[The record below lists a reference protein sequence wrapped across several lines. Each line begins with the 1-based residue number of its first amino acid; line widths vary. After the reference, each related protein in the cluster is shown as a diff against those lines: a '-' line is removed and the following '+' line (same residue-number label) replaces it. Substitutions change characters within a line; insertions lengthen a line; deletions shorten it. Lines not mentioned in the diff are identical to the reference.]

1 MAIADVAEYA
11 HLSEADIEAL
21 AAELE
26 AIRRDI
32 EDSRGQ
38 RDSAYIRRAI
48 AFQRCL
54 EVAARLAIGASSSKP
69 GWAVGTAALA
79 VAKSIENMELAHNI
93 GHGQWDWMNDPE
105 IHSSTWEWDMA
116 GVSSQ

>member
-1 MAIADVAEYA
+1 
-11 HLSEADIEAL
+11 
-21 AAELE
+21 ELE

-32 EDSRGQ
+32 EDARGQ
-38 RDSAYIRRAI
+38 RDCAYIRRAI

-79 VAKSIENMELAHNI
+79 VAKGAANLELAPRS
-93 GHGQWDWMNDPE
+93 GRGRWEWVTAPE
-105 IHSSTWEWDMA
+105 SPSTAWEWDVV
-116 GVSSQ
+116 GPSSPW

>member
-54 EVAARLAIGASSSKP
+54 EVPHDWLSVPAAARPDGPSAPPPWPWPRASR
-69 GWAVGTAALA
+69 
-79 VAKSIENMELAHNI
+79 
-93 GHGQWDWMNDPE
+93 
-105 IHSSTWEWDMA
+105 TWNSPTTSA
-116 GVSSQ
+116 TVNGI